1 MSDAEDRAKTP
12 KTPKSRG
19 GKKGK
24 RGSSREKI
32 SELTPEEA
40 AAQKA
45 AVRAKFVKNHC
56 TTLIF
61 FWCDGKKR
69 EVVIEDRIATYNIL
83 QREIARI
90 LGPKSSKILIIQD
103 KDGERLTADNFVKSA
118 IIRIRELKTKSM
130 IPQYPPRKDLM
141 WEMTSE
147 YSGNPSMNLDK
158 AKAQEDKLKGM
169 EKAME
174 FMNDL

>member
-1 MSDAEDRAKTP
+1 MSDAEERVKTP

-19 GKKGK
+19 GKRSK
-24 RGSSREKI
+24 RGASREKI
-32 SELTPEEA
+32 SSLTPEEQ

-61 FWCDGKKR
+61 FWSDGKKR
-69 EVVIEDRIATYNIL
+69 EVIIEDRIASYHIL
-83 QREIARI
+83 QREMSRI

-103 KDGERLTADNFVKSA
+103 SKGERLTADNFVKSA
-118 IIRIRELKTKSM
+118 VIKIRELTTKSM
-130 IPQYPPRKDLM
+130 IPQYPPQVDIM
-141 WEMTSE
+141 WETTPD
-147 YSGNPSMNLDK
+147 YSGNPSINMDK
-158 AKAQEDKLKGM
+158 VKAQEDKLKGM